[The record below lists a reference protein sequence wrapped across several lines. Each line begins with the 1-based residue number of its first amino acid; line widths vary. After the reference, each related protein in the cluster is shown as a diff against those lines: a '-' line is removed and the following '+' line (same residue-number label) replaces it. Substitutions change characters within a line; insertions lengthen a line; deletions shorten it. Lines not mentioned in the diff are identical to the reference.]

1 MPIVTGK
8 RMMLF
13 SGRANQELARQ
24 IAGKLGI
31 ELGHVTLKTFSAG
44 EVYCRYEES
53 IRGAD
58 VFIVQPT
65 CSNPETGIT
74 ANDALMELLC
84 MIDAAVGA
92 SAHRVIAVMPWFGY
106 SRQDKKSALREPISA
121 RLVAHILEAAGA
133 DRVLTVDL
141 HAGQVQGFF
150 SKPVDHMTAMFLLAE
165 YFAGLQLDDLVIVAP
180 DVGRVKLNHKFAET
194 IGADLALMTKE
205 RPAQQVAEVGYVIG
219 DVKGKTAVIV
229 DDIIDTAGTLRAAG
243 QTVLDEGAARVFA
256 AGTHPV
262 FSGSAYESLSKA
274 GFEQIVVTDT
284 IPLRAGA
291 PDNVV
296 VLSTAGL
303 LADTIKQIFTDGS
316 VSAVFGG
323 ENQLF

>member
-13 SGRANQELARQ
+13 SGRANQELAAS
-24 IAGKLGI
+24 IGSKLGI

-65 CSNPETGIT
+65 CSNPEMGIT

-84 MIDAAVGA
+84 MVDAAVGA

-121 RLVAHILEAAGA
+121 RLVAHILEAAGV

-150 SKPVDHMTAMFLLAE
+150 SRPVDHMTAMFLLAQ
-165 YFAGLQLDDLVIVAP
+165 YFAALELDDLVIVSP

-219 DVKGKTAVIV
+219 DVKGKTAVLV
-229 DDIIDTAGTLRAAG
+229 DDIIDTAGTLRAAA
-243 QTVLDEGAARVFA
+243 QTVLDQGAARVFA
-256 AGTHPV
+256 ACTHPV
-262 FSGSAYESLSKA
+262 FSGGAFDSLRKA
-274 GFEQIVVTDT
+274 GFEQIVCTDT
-284 IPLRAGA
+284 IPLRPGA

-296 VLSTAGL
+296 VLSCAEL

>member
-1 MPIVTGK
+1 
-8 RMMLF
+8 MLF
-13 SGRANQELARQ
+13 SGRANRDLAVE
-24 IAGKLGI
+24 IADTLGI
-31 ELGHVTLKTFSAG
+31 ELGAITLKTFSAG

-74 ANDALMELLC
+74 ANDALMELLV

-121 RLVAHILEAAGA
+121 RLVAHVLEAAGA

-150 SKPVDHMTAMFLLAE
+150 TKPVDHMTALFMLAE
-165 YFAGLQLDDLVIVAP
+165 YFTDRHLQDLVVVAP

-205 RPAQQVAEVGYVIG
+205 RPTRHADEVGYVIG
-219 DVKGKTAVIV
+219 DVKGRTAVIV
-229 DDIIDTAGTLRAAG
+229 DDIIDTAGTLRAAA

-256 AGTHPV
+256 AGTHAV
-262 FSGSAYESLSKA
+262 FSGAAYETLA
-274 GFEQIVVTDT
+274 TVAFEQIVVTDT
-284 IPLRAGA
+284 IPLRPGA
-291 PDNVV
+291 PANVV
-296 VLSTAGL
+296 VVSCAVL